1 MGDLAKKLS
10 EAAGSAAR
18 IGDFDG
24 QVLNVLSI
32 DANDSP
38 FPDAKAKGQKQVVV
52 TALDA
57 DGNEV
62 TFFATPTAGRQLIAI
77 EDDLPQELLIVS
89 FPGQFGKTGYKFEEA
104 E

>member
-1 MGDLAKKLS
+1 MGDLSKKLAD
-10 EAAGSAAR
+10 AAGAAAR

-24 QVLNVLSI
+24 QTINVLSI
-32 DANDSP
+32 EANDSP
-38 FPDAKAKGQKQVVV
+38 FPDAKAKGQMQVVV
-52 TALDA
+52 TALDG

-77 EDDLPQELLIVS
+77 EEDLPVELRVVS